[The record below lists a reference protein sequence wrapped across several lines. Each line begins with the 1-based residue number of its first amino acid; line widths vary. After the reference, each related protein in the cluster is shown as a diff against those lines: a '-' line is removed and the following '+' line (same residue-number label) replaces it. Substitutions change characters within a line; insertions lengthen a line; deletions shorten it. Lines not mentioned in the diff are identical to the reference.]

1 MTRKLRLS
9 LATAIA
15 ALVASA
21 VPAASARAPDAGR
34 EQRRQEREDR
44 RNERAE
50 ARKERA
56 EQRRER
62 RRQRLAALSARFGAA
77 LRQPAVRAEL
87 ELHARRTAKLKA
99 LHAVAEREGK
109 VTLLPRIDRLTQKEQ
124 ARHERRMAALSADAG
139 RAQ

>member
-1 MTRKLRLS
+1 MNRRRLVI
-9 LATAIA
+9 ATAMA
-15 ALVASA
+15 AVLASA
-21 VPAASARAPDAGR
+21 VPSANAAPDAGR
-34 EQRRQEREDR
+34 DHHRQDREER

-99 LHAVAEREGK
+99 LRAVAEREGK
-109 VTLLPRIDRLTQKEQ
+109 VELLPRIDRLTQKEQ
-124 ARHERRMAALSADAG
+124 ARHDRRMAALSADAG
-139 RAQ
+139 RAP